1 MASSGWG
8 GAGAKTGVMAQGSWP
23 GPWCA
28 WPPTSRLFIL
38 CHRRCRRGERLPCP
52 CRLLGTGTRAGMAP
66 GWHTQPPPRSLPG
79 WSLGCHV
86 PSGGVCLVL
95 WPLGRGLRG
104 ALCPQGVFGG
114 GLRGTLCPQ
123 RVLGGVWCAVPY
135 TPEGW
140 PGGIHGVPQPPGRG
154 LWGAPCPQRVLG
166 GGGGVLHNP
175 KWCLGWSMSPRH
187 AWGVCSV
194 PYTGGGGVALWG
206 AVSPREDS
214 VGTHGAP
221 GGSLQ
226 CRVPE
231 KGPGVGGG
239 VGLGCPF
246 PRIPPPVPSRCRR
259 GARRCAATGG
269 RGAGEVGRRGEAG
282 LAVTP
287 SNGNAPRAAGRA
299 CALRGRDRA
308 DLAATAA
315 GAGGRTGPG
324 WDGDGSG

>member
-231 KGPGVGGG
+231 KGPGWEGGWGWGARSPVSHRPYRPAAAAVLGAAQPPAGAGRGRLGGG
-239 VGLGCPF
+239 
-246 PRIPPPVPSRCRR
+246 
-259 GARRCAATGG
+259 
-269 RGAGEVGRRGEAG
+269 GRRG
-282 LAVTP
+282 LP
-287 SNGNAPRAAGRA
+287 
-299 CALRGRDRA
+299 
-308 DLAATAA
+308 
-315 GAGGRTGPG
+315 
-324 WDGDGSG
+324 